1 MVRGIPELLFILVV
15 YYDLQRLLNAVSPE
29 VYIIPPF
36 LAGVIGIGLFYG
48 GVYDGGLFAGRC
60 WRCRVDR
67 RRWRSRWGMRPGAV
81 FWLVVFPQMMRHALP
96 GIRNNWLVLLKATA
110 LVSVIGLS

>member
-48 GVYDGGLFAGRC
+48 AYMTETFRGALLAVPRGQKEVAE
-60 WRCRVDR
+60 
-67 RRWRSRWGMRPGAV
+67 SMGMRPGRC
-81 FWLVVFPQMMRHALP
+81 FGWWFFR
-96 GIRNNWLVLLKATA
+96 R
-110 LVSVIGLS
+110 